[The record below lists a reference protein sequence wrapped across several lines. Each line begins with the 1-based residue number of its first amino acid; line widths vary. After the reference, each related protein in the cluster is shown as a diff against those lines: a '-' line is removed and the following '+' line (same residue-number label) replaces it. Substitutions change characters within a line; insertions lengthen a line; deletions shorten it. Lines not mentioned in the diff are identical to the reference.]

1 MQAQQTYYA
10 YLPANA
16 DYLKTDAALVNP
28 MKIAQVAPL
37 FESVPPKN
45 YGGTERVVSYL
56 TEELVSLG
64 HEVTLFATADSCT
77 GARLIPVTARN
88 LRTEALNPTGL
99 AWHTIEFGMLGAM
112 AHEFDVLHF
121 HTDYLHF
128 PMARQLDVAHVT
140 TLHGRLD
147 LPGLAQLFQHFDD
160 LPQVSISNNQRAP
173 LPCARWQATVYHG
186 LPEALYTFRQEPGE
200 YCLFLGRMSPEKR
213 PDRAI
218 EIALRAG
225 MPIVLAA
232 KVDKVDEA
240 YFEAC
245 IKPLLLHPL
254 VDFIGEVGEAEKSTL
269 LGNARA
275 LLFPIDWPEPFGLVM
290 IEAFACGT
298 PVIAY
303 NHGAVPEILTDGV
316 TGFVVDDQ
324 EQALSALQRV
334 DSIDRS
340 NCRAAFMQR
349 FSAKRMAQAYLD
361 VYRDLQAPVQP
372 VAQIRVATGT
382 PVANLLIGDNH
393 G

>member
-1 MQAQQTYYA
+1 
-10 YLPANA
+10 
-16 DYLKTDAALVNP
+16 

-77 GARLIPVTARN
+77 AARLIPVTDRN
-88 LRTEALNPTGL
+88 LRSAALNPTAL
-99 AWHTIEFGMLGAM
+99 AWHTVELGMLGAM

-147 LPGLAQLFQHFDD
+147 LPGLAPLFQHFDD
-160 LPQVSISNNQRAP
+160 LPQVSISNSQRAP
-173 LPCARWQATVYHG
+173 LPWARWQATVYHG
-186 LPEALYTFRQEPGE
+186 LPAALYAFHPEPGK

-232 KVDKVDEA
+232 KVDRVDEA
-240 YFEAC
+240 YFKER
-245 IKPLLLHPL
+245 IRPLLRHPL
-254 VDFIGEVGEAEKSTL
+254 VEFIGEVGETEKGRL

-303 NHGAVPEILTDGV
+303 NHGAVPEILADGI

-324 EQALSALQRV
+324 VQAFDALERI
-334 DSIDRS
+334 DSIDRN
-340 NCRAAFMQR
+340 NCRTAFMQR
-349 FSAKRMAQAYLD
+349 FSAQQMAQSYLD
-361 VYRDLQAPVQP
+361 VYRDLQAPVHAA
-372 VAQIRVATGT
+372 VGT
-382 PVANLLIGDNH
+382 PIKKLLIGDKH